1 MGASLLFEAGLGTIE
16 GPERKIGFPGKKFW
30 THETVYVL
38 ILPMVSIPKIPDIS
52 DEERTPLVGDLLQI
66 IQLQQ
71 ERIQAVNDEIARLKG
86 HKPRPEIRPSKLED
100 PSANKE
106 KKLHHGKRPGSARR
120 SKRGV
125 LEIHET
131 KVIEPENVP
140 PGSRFKGYEDF
151 TVQGLVIKAH
161 NVLYR
166 RHRWETPEG
175 VTIVVPLPDNVQA
188 LGGHFNCT
196 LVSFILYQYYHAHVT
211 QPLVLEELW
220 EFGVDI
226 SAGQVNHIITEG
238 HDRFHAEKE
247 EILRVGLKVS
257 SYVNA
262 DDTGARHQGKNGYCT
277 HIGNELFAWFQ
288 STGSKS
294 RINFLQL
301 LRAGHTDYVLNEEA
315 LEYMRVNKLPRAPLE
330 RLGDLGQR
338 SFADEAPWTEA
349 LAALDITGER
359 HIRIATEGAL
369 LGSVLEHGINPDLV
383 IVSDDAGQF
392 ALLAHALCW
401 VHAERTINK
410 LVGFTEKLQ
419 AVLDDTRTQIWD
431 FYQELKAYRQEPTAE
446 KKAALEARFD
456 EIFTA
461 ETCFTT
467 LNQALRRL
475 HKNKAALLL
484 VLERPEIPLHNN
496 LSERDIREYVKQRK
510 ISGSTRSEFGRRCRD
525 TFTSLKKTCR
535 KLGVSFWNFLLD
547 RLSGRGVIPPL
558 PELIRSQR
566 SDVDSS

>member
-1 MGASLLFEAGLGTIE
+1 
-16 GPERKIGFPGKKFW
+16 
-30 THETVYVL
+30 
-38 ILPMVSIPKIPDIS
+38 MVSIPKTPTIS
-52 DEERTPLVGDLLQI
+52 EEERTPLVIELLQI
-66 IQLQQ
+66 IHLQQ
-71 ERIQAVNDEIARLKG
+71 EKIQGLNDEIARLKG
-86 HKPRPEIRPSKLED
+86 QKPKPKIKPSKLED
-100 PSANKE
+100 PAADKE
-106 KKLHHGKRPGSARR
+106 KKPHDGKRPGSDRR

-131 KVIEPENVP
+131 KVIEAENVP

-166 RHRWETPEG
+166 RQRWVTPEG
-175 VTIVVPLPDNVQA
+175 VTIVASLPDGMEA
-188 LGGHFNCT
+188 LGGHFDYT
-196 LVSFILYQYYHAHVT
+196 LVGFTLYQYYHAHVT
-211 QPLVLEELW
+211 QPLILEQLW

-226 SAGQVNHIITEG
+226 SSGQVNHIITEG

-257 SYVNA
+257 SYVNT

-277 HIGNELFAWFQ
+277 HIGNEVFAWFQ

-294 RINFLQL
+294 RINFLEL

-330 RLGDLGQR
+330 RLADLGQR
-338 SFADEAPWTEA
+338 SFAEKAHWMEA
-349 LAALDITGER
+349 LTALHITGER

-392 ALLAHALCW
+392 AILALAHALCW

-410 LVGFTEKLQ
+410 LVAFSEKMQ
-419 AVLDDTRTQIWD
+419 AVLEDTRTQIWE
-431 FYQELKAYRQEPTAE
+431 FYQDLKAYRKEPSAE

-467 LNQALRRL
+467 VNQALRRL
-475 HKNKAALLL
+475 HKNKAELLL

-496 LSERDIREYVKQRK
+496 LSERDIREYVKKRK
-510 ISGSTRSEFGRRCRD
+510 ISGSTRSELGRRCRD
-525 TFTSLKKTCR
+525 TFASLKKTCR

-558 PELIRSQR
+558 PELIRSQT